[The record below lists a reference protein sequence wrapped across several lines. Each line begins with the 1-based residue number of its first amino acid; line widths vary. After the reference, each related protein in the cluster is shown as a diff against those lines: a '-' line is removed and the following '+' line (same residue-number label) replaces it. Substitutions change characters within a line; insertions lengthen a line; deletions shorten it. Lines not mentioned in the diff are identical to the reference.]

1 MIDKRDLKSSKKKI
15 NNRRKSRELIM
26 KGVYRALV
34 NNFDINQIKKDI
46 QDDPDFI
53 RADETFYLE
62 VMDGVFDNFD
72 LLKKEIIT
80 YLDKSYDE
88 LSPIELAI
96 IYSSLY
102 ELKFSPSVPYRVVLN
117 EAIEV
122 AKSFGGTDGHKFVNG
137 VLNKAAAINRK
148 HEFSTKT
155 K

>member
-1 MIDKRDLKSSKKKI
+1 MMSNKALKSPKKKI

-34 NNFDINQIKKDI
+34 NKFDKNQIKKDI

-53 RADETFYLE
+53 RADEAFLLE
-62 VMDGVFDNFD
+62 IMDGVFDNFD
-72 LLKKEIIT
+72 LLKKEIMT

-102 ELKFSPSVPYRVVLN
+102 ELKFSPSVPYRVVIN

-122 AKSFGGTDGHKFVNG
+122 AKSFGGTDGYKFING

-148 HEFSTKT
+148 NEFIIKT
-155 K
+155 S

>member
-1 MIDKRDLKSSKKKI
+1 
-15 NNRRKSRELIM
+15 M
-26 KGVYRALV
+26 KGVYRGLV
-34 NNFDINQIKKDI
+34 NNFDINEIKKDI

-53 RADETFYLE
+53 RADAAFFLE
-62 VMDGVFDNFD
+62 IIDGVFDNFD

-102 ELKFSPSVPYRVVLN
+102 ELKFSLSVPYRVVIN

-122 AKSFGGTDGHKFVNG
+122 AKSFGGTDGHKFING

-148 HEFSTKT
+148 HEFSSKT
-155 K
+155 N

>member
-1 MIDKRDLKSSKKKI
+1 MINKKDLKAPKKKI

-34 NNFDINQIKKDI
+34 NQFDINQIKKDM

-53 RADETFYLE
+53 RADEAFYLE
-62 VMDGVFDNFD
+62 IMDGVFDNFD
-72 LLKKEIIT
+72 VLKKEIVT
-80 YLDKSYDE
+80 YLDKNYDE

-102 ELKFSPSVPYRVVLN
+102 ELKFSPSVPYRVVIN

-122 AKSFGGTDGHKFVNG
+122 AKSFGGTDGYKFING
-137 VLNKAAAINRK
+137 VLNKAAAANRK
-148 HEFSTKT
+148 HEFALK
-155 K
+155 KN

>member
-1 MIDKRDLKSSKKKI
+1 MTDKKGLKIPKKKI

-26 KGVYRALV
+26 KGLYRALV

-53 RADETFYLE
+53 RADEVFLLE
-62 VMDGVFDNFD
+62 VMNGVFDNFD

-80 YLDKSYDE
+80 YLDKNYDE

-102 ELKFSPSVPYRVVLN
+102 ELKFSLSVPYRVVIN

-122 AKSFGGTDGHKFVNG
+122 AKSFGGTDGHKFING

-148 HEFSTKT
+148 HEFSSKAN
-155 K
+155 

>member
-1 MIDKRDLKSSKKKI
+1 
-15 NNRRKSRELIM
+15 M
-26 KGVYRALV
+26 KGVYRAIV

-53 RADETFYLE
+53 RADEVFLLE
-62 VMDGVFDNFD
+62 VMNGVFDNFD

-80 YLDKSYDE
+80 YLDKNYDE

-102 ELKFSPSVPYRVVLN
+102 ELKFSLSVPYRVVIN

-122 AKSFGGTDGHKFVNG
+122 AKSFGGTDGHKFING

-148 HEFSTKT
+148 HEFSSKAN
-155 K
+155 

>member
-1 MIDKRDLKSSKKKI
+1 MIDKRGLKSPKKKI

-53 RADETFYLE
+53 RADEIFYLE

-122 AKSFGGTDGHKFVNG
+122 AKSFGGTDGHKFING

-148 HEFSTKT
+148 HEFATKT

>member
-1 MIDKRDLKSSKKKI
+1 MTDKRSLKAPKKKI

-53 RADETFYLE
+53 RADEAFYLE

-80 YLDKSYDE
+80 SLDKSYDE

-102 ELKFSPSVPYRVVLN
+102 ELKFSPAVPYRVVLN

-122 AKSFGGTDGHKFVNG
+122 AKSFGGTDGYKFING

-148 HEFSTKT
+148 HEFTAKVN
-155 K
+155 